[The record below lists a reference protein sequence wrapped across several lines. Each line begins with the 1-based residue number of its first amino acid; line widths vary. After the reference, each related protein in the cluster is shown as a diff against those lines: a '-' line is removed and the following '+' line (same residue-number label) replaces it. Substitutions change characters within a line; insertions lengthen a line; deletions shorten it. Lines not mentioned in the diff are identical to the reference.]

1 MKLLRYSNDWTFL
14 KYEVLATTISSKNC
28 VRCVEFNPV
37 SFDFPFVHYYSW
49 FTKVCK
55 YKIVLFSK
63 IVLTHYEICNKTI
76 KHVPTYRRISTS
88 SLRYIFLFLSYSI
101 IYKQPS
107 TTIQYV
113 RVINGPQKPASSL
126 CNPRLYVARHTDLP
140 SIDSEIQ
147 CFFHLTKNRKYQGS
161 S

>member
-1 MKLLRYSNDWTFL
+1 MPKHLQSTI
-14 KYEVLATTISSKNC
+14 LATTISCKKC

-37 SFDFPFVHYYSW
+37 SFDFPFVHHNRW
-49 FTKVCK
+49 FTKACK

-126 CNPRLYVARHTDLP
+126 CNPRLYVAWHTWFAVLKSPWDHKG
-140 SIDSEIQ
+140 SRAFVRAQREEKKDV
-147 CFFHLTKNRKYQGS
+147 KY
-161 S
+161 